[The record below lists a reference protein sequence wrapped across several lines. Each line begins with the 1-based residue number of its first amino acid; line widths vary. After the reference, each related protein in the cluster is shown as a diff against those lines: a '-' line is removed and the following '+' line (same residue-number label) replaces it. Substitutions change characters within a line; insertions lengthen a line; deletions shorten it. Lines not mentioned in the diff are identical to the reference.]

1 MLKFSETKAMNT
13 LIDNIEKNFAENSIK
28 VNSFSIK
35 TESSDKSSDYRIILE
50 SITTI

>member
-1 MLKFSETKAMNT
+1 MPAHGTTFNKLFGQHRQSAVRQSQSNP
-13 LIDNIEKNFAENSIK
+13 
-28 VNSFSIK
+28 NSFSIK